1 MSPNS
6 HHYTIVLQLIRQT
19 HNNPYHLFLDISD
32 CSTLFLQ
39 THFTNEKKLKIF
51 VGQLKTKNNFAAENV
66 TLD

>member
-39 THFTNEKKLKIF
+39 THFTNK
-51 VGQLKTKNNFAAENV
+51 
-66 TLD
+66 

>member
-32 CSTLFLQ
+32 CSTLFLHKSFNYAQ
-39 THFTNEKKLKIF
+39 TS
-51 VGQLKTKNNFAAENV
+51 
-66 TLD
+66 